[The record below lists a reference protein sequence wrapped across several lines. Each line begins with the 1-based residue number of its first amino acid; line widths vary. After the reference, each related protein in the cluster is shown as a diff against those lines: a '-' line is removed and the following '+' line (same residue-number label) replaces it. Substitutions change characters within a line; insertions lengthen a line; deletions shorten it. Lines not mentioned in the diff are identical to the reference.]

1 MSITCRRLSK
11 TNKQILVGADTE
23 TSITHLFGSFCEFL
37 DAKLFVE
44 VSSDEKE
51 VDSGSEPDEGVR
63 DANNHNLLV
72 LFVSPPL
79 RVLTNIA
86 HSRRYGGESSGLIR

>member
-1 MSITCRRLSK
+1 MSSVK
-11 TNKQILVGADTE
+11 QNKQTLVGGDSE
-23 TSITHLFGSFCEFL
+23 TSIITRLFGSFCEFL

-51 VDSGSEPDEGVR
+51 VDAGSEPDEGVR

-79 RVLTNIA
+79 RVLTNIP
-86 HSRRYGGESSGLIR
+86 HSRRYWGESSGLIH